1 VSSKTQGI
9 MKSSSDSITYFAGP
23 CTIECTC
30 RERRSMDARSS
41 MPLADASHSLAHDPV
56 QSMCR
61 AGPFAGDARGRYR
74 LPPDGF
80 AGVPPLPWFA
90 KGEVGIASFGLSFF
104 GFFASRLPRC
114 SPLAMASLRLSVS
127 SWLGSSHSWVE
138 LSSRWSK
145 SALTRSIS
153 LRRRRSLASKL
164 CAKRPSR

>member
-1 VSSKTQGI
+1 MHNRMHLSGTPINGRTLI
-9 MKSSSDSITYFAGP
+9 HAFG
-23 CTIECTC
+23 
-30 RERRSMDARSS
+30 RRVTFSCSN
-41 MPLADASHSLAHDPV
+41 PV